1 MRHLFTP
8 LNRTFYAG
16 GFMAMN
22 TVNLK
27 LLSLSTQTQFLQ
39 AEKCERL
46 PSNYFDPTVRKQH
59 AVRVAIL
66 LVNCLNSYGHLSKLI
81 FRSVFYQNG
90 IFV

>member
-1 MRHLFTP
+1 
-8 LNRTFYAG
+8 
-16 GFMAMN
+16 MN

-66 LVNCLNSYGHLSKLI
+66 LVNCLNSYIKTPLFPDKIVTRSLSDLE
-81 FRSVFYQNG
+81 SE
-90 IFV
+90 